1 MTEYSN
7 DDDPG
12 DGLPVGF
19 CDHCIAAMADGDID
33 AIMTTVGTHAVLVG
47 LFCPENRTIA
57 VGVQINGEDIAEWKT
72 LSPATEEKLVE
83 MMADIAAG
91 ADDALGATRP
101 QVH

>member
-1 MTEYSN
+1 MSEYSN

-33 AIMTTVGTHAVLVG
+33 AIMTMVGAHAVLVG

-83 MMADIAAG
+83 MMADIAGMGEAEL
-91 ADDALGATRP
+91 AKQRHSL
-101 QVH
+101 H